1 MNGETPRPI
10 LEAVNVHRTFQVRAG
25 LFRRRLSLRA
35 LAGVDLRIFPA
46 EVVGLV
52 GESGCGK
59 TTLVQMLL
67 GLLTPTS
74 GEILVMGKPMPELS
88 RREISRLVQPVFQ
101 DPYSSLNPRHTLGR
115 IISLPLRVNGMTRSA
130 DWRPRTLEMMERVG
144 LPRHLF
150 GSLPGQLSGGQ
161 RQRVAIA
168 RALVMHPSVVICD
181 EPTSALD
188 VSVQA
193 QILNLLLDLKEAF
206 GLTYLLVSHNL
217 AVVQH
222 LAQRVAVMYLGRIVE
237 EAPTDVLFCK
247 PAHPYT
253 RALMSSV
260 LTPDPSLGL
269 PEVPA
274 SGAFPNPL
282 EPPGGCAF
290 HPRCPEAREI
300 CTKEAPPKVR
310 DGAHAVEC
318 HFPQLG

>member
-74 GEILVMGKPMPELS
+74 GEILVMGKPMSELS

-222 LAQRVAVMYLGRIVE
+222 LAKRVAVMYLGRIVE

-300 CTKEAPPKVR
+300 CTKEAPPNVR
-310 DGAHAVEC
+310 NGAHAVEC
-318 HFPQLG
+318 HFPELG

>member
-1 MNGETPRPI
+1 MNVETQWPI
-10 LEAVNVHRTFQVRAG
+10 LEAVSVRRTFQVRAG

-35 LAGVDLRIFPA
+35 LAGVNLKIFPA

-74 GEILVMGKPMPELS
+74 GEILVTGKPMSGLT
-88 RREISRLVQPVFQ
+88 RRDISRLVQPVFQ
-101 DPYSSLNPRHTLGR
+101 DPYSSLNPRHTLER

-130 DWRPRTLEMMERVG
+130 DWRPRTLEMMDRVG

-150 GSLPGQLSGGQ
+150 RSLPGQLSGGQ

-290 HPRCPEAREI
+290 HPRCPKAREI
-300 CTKEAPPKVR
+300 CTKEAPPEVR

-318 HFPQLG
+318 HFPELG